1 MAQLLDTQV
10 LVAPSG
16 PAPVRWTRMPSVAPA
31 PPPGSEVENTM
42 ILLSRAQGGDV
53 EARNR
58 LVERC
63 LPPLRRWARGRLPD
77 CARDGLDTEDLVQDT
92 VMAVLRRLDGFEA
105 RHEGALQAYL
115 RQALVN
121 RIRDVM
127 RSKKRRPTRTELPDE
142 LLADQTSP
150 LEQLLGQ
157 ESIER
162 YEAALQRLRP
172 TDREALVG
180 RLELNYSYAELA
192 MALGR
197 PSANAARVAVTRAV
211 VRLAKAMSDG
221 R

>member
-1 MAQLLDTQV
+1 MTQLLDTQAIAV
-10 LVAPSG
+10 PS
-16 PAPVRWTRMPSVAPA
+16 APVRWTGMPAVSAPKPSAA
-31 PPPGSEVENTM
+31 PEVENTM
-42 ILLSRAQGGDV
+42 ILLSRAQDGDV
-53 EARNR
+53 AARDR

-92 VMAVLRRLDGFEA
+92 VMAVLRRLNGFEA

-127 RSKKRRPTRTELPDE
+127 RSKKRRPSRTELPDE
-142 LLADQTSP
+142 VPADQTSP

-157 ESIER
+157 ESMER
-162 YEAALQRLRP
+162 YEAAIQRLRP
-172 TDREALVG
+172 SDREAIVG

-192 MALGR
+192 VALGR
-197 PSANAARVAVTRAV
+197 PTANAARVAVTRAV
-211 VRLAKAMSDG
+211 VRLAKVMSDG

>member
-1 MAQLLDTQV
+1 
-10 LVAPSG
+10 
-16 PAPVRWTRMPSVAPA
+16 
-31 PPPGSEVENTM
+31 
-42 ILLSRAQGGDV
+42 
-53 EARNR
+53 
-58 LVERC
+58 
-63 LPPLRRWARGRLPD
+63 LRRWARGRLPD

-92 VMAVLRRLDGFEA
+92 VMAVLRRLHGFEA

-127 RSKKRRPTRTELPDE
+127 RTKKRRPARTELPDE
-142 LLADQTSP
+142 MMADQTSP
-150 LEQLLGQ
+150 LEALLGQ

-162 YEAALQRLRP
+162 YEAAMQRLRP
-172 TDREALVG
+172 SDREAIVG

-192 MALGR
+192 VALGR

>member
-1 MAQLLDTQV
+1 MA
-10 LVAPSG
+10 APLAS
-16 PAPVRWTRMPSVAPA
+16 A
-31 PPPGSEVENTM
+31 PPGAGEVENTM
-42 ILLSRAQGGDV
+42 VLLSRAQRGDA
-53 EARNR
+53 EATNR

-77 CARDGLDTEDLVQDT
+77 CARDALDTEDLVQDT

-121 RIRDVM
+121 RIRDVI
-127 RSKKRRPTRTELPDE
+127 RSRKRRPSRSELPDD
-142 LLADQTSP
+142 LMADQTSP
-150 LEQLLGQ
+150 LERLLGQ

-162 YEAALQRLRP
+162 YEAAIQKLRA
-172 TDREALVG
+172 TDREAIVG

-192 MALGR
+192 VALGR

-211 VRLAKAMSDG
+211 VRLAKAMEHG